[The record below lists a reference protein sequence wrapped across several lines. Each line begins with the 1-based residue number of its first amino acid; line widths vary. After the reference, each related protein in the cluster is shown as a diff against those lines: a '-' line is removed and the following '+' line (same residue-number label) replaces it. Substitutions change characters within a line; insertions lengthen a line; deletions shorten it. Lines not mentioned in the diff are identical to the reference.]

1 MFYQR
6 HKSLIIVVSV
16 LALVIFNLIP
26 MSTAIFEWPPDV
38 VASFP
43 YFYQAEGV
51 FLAVFGLVVFAK
63 RFIVFFIMLA
73 ATASVVHLLTPVSL
87 GDTNMQLIFWGL
99 YSLCWVAYL
108 DLRQRHMGLIMD
120 RRPPTRQLLIYFGFM
135 VGAISICFLITV
147 IASDAWSTV
156 VNVPPQLYVILIA
169 MAVIVPTL
177 SISVLKIIDMI
188 GAQHFLALLIGAYY
202 RPVERE
208 RIVLFIDLA
217 GSTAMA
223 ERLGPL
229 HSTNLIARFIFD
241 ASGIFRI
248 YGGDVVNYT
257 GDGLVVTWP
266 KRQGDRALLAVIALR
281 DRVRGSISFYLREF
295 GLVPEFRVGIHSGK
309 VIMSQVG
316 EEKQFLALYGDTVNT
331 AGRLEQMNKDLNTRI
346 LVSGEVVNNMSK
358 SCKEMLV
365 SKGLTNL
372 KGKGDSI
379 EIYTLKKER
388 GEED

>member
-1 MFYQR
+1 MFYQK
-6 HKSLIIVVSV
+6 HKSLIVILSVV
-16 LALVIFNLIP
+16 ALVVFNLIP
-26 MSTAIFEWPPDV
+26 LSTAIIEWP
-38 VASFP
+38 AGITIWFP
-43 YFYQAEGV
+43 YFYQAEGI
-51 FLAVFGLVVFAK
+51 FLAVFGLAMFAK
-63 RFIVFFIMLA
+63 RFTVFFFMLGL
-73 ATASVVHLLTPVSL
+73 TGTFVHLLTPVYL
-87 GDTNMQLIFWGL
+87 GDPKMLLIFWGL
-99 YSLCWVAYL
+99 YSLCWIAYL

-120 RRPPTRQLLIYFGFM
+120 RRPPVRQMLIYFGFM
-135 VGAISICFLITV
+135 VGAISICFLMTV
-147 IASDAWSTV
+147 IINDAWGDV
-156 VNVPPQLYVILIA
+156 VNVPNQVYGILIA

-208 RIVLFIDLA
+208 KIVLFIDLA

-248 YGGDVVNYT
+248 YGGDVINYT
-257 GDGLVVTWP
+257 GDGLVATWP
-266 KRQGDRALLAVIALR
+266 KRQGDRPLLAILALR

-331 AGRLEQMNKDLNTRI
+331 AGRLEQMNKEMNTRVLI
-346 LVSGEVVNNMSK
+346 SGEVVSSMSK

>member
-1 MFYQR
+1 
-6 HKSLIIVVSV
+6 
-16 LALVIFNLIP
+16 
-26 MSTAIFEWPPDV
+26 
-38 VASFP
+38 
-43 YFYQAEGV
+43 
-51 FLAVFGLVVFAK
+51 
-63 RFIVFFIMLA
+63 
-73 ATASVVHLLTPVSL
+73 
-87 GDTNMQLIFWGL
+87 
-99 YSLCWVAYL
+99 
-108 DLRQRHMGLIMD
+108 
-120 RRPPTRQLLIYFGFM
+120 
-135 VGAISICFLITV
+135 
-147 IASDAWSTV
+147 
-156 VNVPPQLYVILIA
+156 

-217 GSTAMA
+217 GSTAIA

-241 ASGIFRI
+241 ASGTFRI

-266 KRQGDRALLAVIALR
+266 KRQSDRALLAVIALR
-281 DRVRGSISFYLREF
+281 ERLRNSISFYLREF
-295 GLVPEFRVGIHSGK
+295 GMVPEFRVGIHSGK

-331 AGRLEQMNKDLNTRI
+331 AGRLEQMNKELNTRI
-346 LVSGEVVNNMSK
+346 LISSEVVGNMSK

-365 SKGLTNL
+365 SKGLTAI

>member
-6 HKSLIIVVSV
+6 NKSIIAVVSV
-16 LALVIFNLIP
+16 LLLVIFNLIP
-26 MSTAIFEWPPDV
+26 MTTAAFDWPSDV
-38 VASFP
+38 VTYFP

-51 FLAVFGLVVFAK
+51 FLAIFGLMIFAK
-63 RFIVFFIMLA
+63 RFIVFFFMLA
-73 ATASVVHLLTPVSL
+73 ATESIVRLMTPVPL
-87 GDTNMQLIFWGL
+87 GDTKMLLIFWGL

-120 RRPPTRQLLIYFGFM
+120 RRPPSRQMLIYFGFM
-135 VGAISICFLITV
+135 AGAISICFLMTV
-147 IASDAWSTV
+147 IISDAWGDV
-156 VNVPPQLYVILIA
+156 ANVPRQVYSILVA

-266 KRQGDRALLAVIALR
+266 KRQSDRALMAVIALR
-281 DRVRGSISFYLREF
+281 DRVRSSISFYLREF

-309 VIMSQVG
+309 VIISQVG

-331 AGRLEQMNKDLNTRI
+331 AGRLEQMNKDMKTRI
-346 LVSGEVVNNMSK
+346 LISGEVVNNMSK

-372 KGKGDSI
+372 KGKDDSI
-379 EIYTLKKER
+379 EIYTLRKER